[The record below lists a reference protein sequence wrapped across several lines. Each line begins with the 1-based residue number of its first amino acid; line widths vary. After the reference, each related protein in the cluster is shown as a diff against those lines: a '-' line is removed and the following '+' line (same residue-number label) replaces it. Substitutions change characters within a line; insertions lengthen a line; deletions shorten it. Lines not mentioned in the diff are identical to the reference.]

1 MARIL
6 YALMG
11 DARGHMNHSLMVA
24 QGLNRHEFL
33 FVGGGTAVDLRSLGY
48 NVEEVPFAATYYKN
62 NRVDIPTTAGNALKV
77 FGGSKKIVKRV
88 SEIITAFDPD
98 LIISDYEYFTPLAA
112 RMLGRDCISFDH
124 QHIVTHCRYDP
135 PPVQRIGRWMLKLIA
150 SRFYSKC
157 SRFIIISFFN
167 LPPFDVLSTEVLPPL
182 IRKSVT
188 EHLPT
193 EGDHVL
199 VYQTSPTFFK
209 LFPVLE
215 EMNSR
220 FIIYGFGALPARKNL
235 EFKALSDHGFLEDL
249 ASSRYCIVNGGHN
262 VISEAL
268 FLKKPVFCF
277 PIGGAYEQFINAYF
291 VQKLSFGDYSVA
303 SKPVKGMLDSFESRL
318 IDFRDSIRQENFYGN
333 EVVCSRLEE
342 LIGNNARVQS
352 SPIT

>member
-1 MARIL
+1 MGRVL

-11 DARGHMNHSLMVA
+11 DARGHMNHALMVA

-33 FVGGGTAVDLRSLGY
+33 FVGGGTAVDLRPFGY
-48 NVEEVPFAATYYKN
+48 NVEEVPFAATYYRN
-62 NRVDIPTTAGNALKV
+62 NKVDVVATVGNALSV
-77 FGGSKKIVKRV
+77 FGGSGTIIKRV
-88 SEIITAFDPD
+88 SEVITAFDPD

-112 RMLGRDCISFDH
+112 RKLGRDCISFDH

-135 PPVQRIGRWMLKLIA
+135 PPVQRTGRWMLKFIA
-150 SRFYSKC
+150 SRFYSNC

-167 LPPFDVLSTEVLPPL
+167 LPPFNVSNTEVLPPL

-188 EHLPT
+188 EHSAT

-209 LFPVLE
+209 LLPVLE

-220 FIIYGFGALPARKNL
+220 FVIYGFGALPARKNL
-235 EFKALSDHGFLEDL
+235 EFKAASDRGFLEDL

-268 FLKKPVFCF
+268 FLNKPVFCF
-277 PIGGAYEQFINAYF
+277 PIGGAYEQFINAHF
-291 VQKLSFGDYSVA
+291 VQKLRFGDYSVA
-303 SKPVKGMLDSFESRL
+303 SKPIKGMLNAFESRL
-318 IDFRDSIRQENFYGN
+318 SDFRDSIRRENFYGN
-333 EVVCSRLEE
+333 EVVCSRLEQ
-342 LIGNNARVQS
+342 LIDH
-352 SPIT
+352 